1 MKRQNKS
8 EALNIHVNWGRALA
22 DDSLD
27 REVLREDFN
36 HLTDVDVRGIH
47 ALGSTNPTD
56 VHAIQSNL

>member
-8 EALNIHVNWGRALA
+8 EALNIHVNWGRILA

-27 REVLREDFN
+27 RDVLREDFN

-47 ALGSTNPTD
+47 ALGSTYRTD
-56 VHAIQSNL
+56 IQTIQGVL